1 MKRRFI
7 VLSALSTALL
17 VTACSDT
24 PGDDTAATQTA
35 DTQASVADSGNGWS
49 VPYTAWGDPDLS
61 GKWPLE
67 AVGGTPMQRPAQLG
81 EKAYLTAAEY
91 ADALE
96 RAADSAGLYQQELQ
110 GGRIGNGHWLER
122 GPPLRQTS
130 LIMEPANGRI
140 PVMTELGLAR
150 AATMKSS
157 WSEEIFDELSDFNPL
172 DRCITRGLPA
182 SMIPFPYNNGVEIFQ
197 APDYVAIRLELVHE
211 TRIIPLDNRPAPP
224 EQIQHWMGEP
234 RGHWDG
240 DTLVIETANFNGLSA
255 MVIVG
260 PGNMPIPTSTALH
273 LTERL
278 RLTGPNTIE
287 YEARIEDPEVITGPF
302 KLAFPWTRSDDY
314 EIFEYACHEDNT
326 VVPNYIR
333 ATNPRFFTEQ

>member
-96 RAADSAGLYQQELQ
+96 RAADSASLYQQELQ

-197 APDYVAIRLELVHE
+197 APDYVASASNWSMKPASSRSITGRRPRNRSNTGWESHGDIGTVIRSSSRQRTLTGSQPWSSSARATCRYL
-211 TRIIPLDNRPAPP
+211 RAPP
-224 EQIQHWMGEP
+224 C
-234 RGHWDG
+234 
-240 DTLVIETANFNGLSA
+240 T
-255 MVIVG
+255 
-260 PGNMPIPTSTALH
+260 
-273 LTERL
+273 
-278 RLTGPNTIE
+278 
-287 YEARIEDPEVITGPF
+287 
-302 KLAFPWTRSDDY
+302 
-314 EIFEYACHEDNT
+314 
-326 VVPNYIR
+326 
-333 ATNPRFFTEQ
+333 